1 MSLDA
6 GATGCASELRG
17 RDGTGRASGTGSCIF
32 ANLFLWPLLCGCA
45 AYQVGSETLYA
56 PDVQT
61 VYVPII
67 ESNSFRRDLGE
78 RLTEAVIKDI
88 ELKTPY
94 KVVGTP
100 NADSVLSARLVSD
113 QRNVLVENAFDTPR
127 VMETMLHVEVTWI
140 NRRRLPIAPVQI
152 VPLPPELVGME
163 SSSALIGEVG
173 QSVASAQNQAIERLA
188 EQIVGTMEEPW

>member
-1 MSLDA
+1 MIGMQRFEYSAATMRL
-6 GATGCASELRG
+6 GAV
-17 RDGTGRASGTGSCIF
+17 
-32 ANLFLWPLLCGCA
+32 LLLLQLACGCA

-56 PDVQT
+56 PDVAT
-61 VYVPII
+61 VYVPVI

-94 KVVGTP
+94 KVVGSP

-127 VMETMLHVEVTWI
+127 VQETTLRVEVTWL
-140 NRRRLPIAPVQI
+140 NRRQLPIAPIQT
-152 VPLPPELVGME
+152 VPLPPELVGIE
-163 SSSALIGEVG
+163 GSSALIGEVG

-188 EQIVGTMEEPW
+188 DQIVGTMEQPW